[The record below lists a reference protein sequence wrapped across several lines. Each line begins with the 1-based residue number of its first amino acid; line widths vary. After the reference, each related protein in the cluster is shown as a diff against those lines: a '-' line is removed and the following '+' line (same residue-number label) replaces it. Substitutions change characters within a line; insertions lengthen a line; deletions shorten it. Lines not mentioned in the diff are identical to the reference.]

1 MPKIRTVY
9 TCQNCNY
16 QASHWVGQCPQC
28 GEWNTFIEDV
38 VVSQNSKSGSHAG
51 KGVTIAPIQ
60 LSKISTKNIKRL
72 SSNISEFDRVL
83 GGGFV
88 PGQVVL
94 LAGEPGIGKST
105 ILTDIAKSLGDKK
118 ILYVAGEESPDQI
131 KIRAERMGYPAE
143 NLFILQESGVE
154 QIISVAEAEKDLALI
169 IVDSVQTIYSDE
181 IAGISGSLP
190 QVRGCT
196 QLLTMAAKR
205 TGIPVVLVGHVNK
218 EGVVAGPKVLEHIVD
233 TILYLEGDPQHMFRM
248 LRTSKNRFGPVSEVG
263 IFEMQ
268 EKGMKEVKN
277 PSELFLEE
285 HVAGTS
291 GSCIAVVMEGYR
303 PLLFEVQAL
312 TIRTSFGYPRRTAS
326 GFNANRLQ
334 VLVATIEKRTGI
346 DLSGHDIYLNIAG
359 GFKISEYAADLA
371 VCIAVISSVKDLPIK
386 EKSVVY
392 GEVGLNGEVR
402 RVSHTEKRSKE
413 AKKLGFEIIISPE
426 TAKSLNEAVSKAL
439 SKGYNLDS
447 GKHAKQ
453 NTTESKRYNAVKP
466 V

>member
-371 VCIAVISSVKDLPIK
+371 VCIAVI
-386 EKSVVY
+386 
-392 GEVGLNGEVR
+392 
-402 RVSHTEKRSKE
+402 
-413 AKKLGFEIIISPE
+413 EIIISPE